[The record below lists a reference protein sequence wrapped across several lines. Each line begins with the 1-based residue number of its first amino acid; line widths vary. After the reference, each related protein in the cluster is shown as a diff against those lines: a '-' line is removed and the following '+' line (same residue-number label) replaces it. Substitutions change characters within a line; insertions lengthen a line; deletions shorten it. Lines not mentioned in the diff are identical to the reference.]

1 MNSIWESIFI
11 QPIFNLLVAIYAML
25 PVRDLGI
32 AVIGV
37 VVIIR
42 LILFPLSRKAS
53 RTQVMM
59 QNLQPEVDE
68 IKKRHK
74 GDREAETRAILALYR
89 DHEVN
94 PFSGI
99 LLLFLQLPILIALY
113 QVFLRVVSH
122 PDSSALLWSFLPN
135 PGELAPTFLGIVN
148 LASPSVPL
156 AVFAALLQ
164 FFQTKRIT
172 PSLPPQAHGKHSFQT
187 AFSKQML
194 YLGPLLTFAIL
205 SSLPAVVGLYWGVTS
220 LWSLAEYQITLRP
233 RPGTGSAAASVPH
246 GRNDAT
252 E

>member
-11 QPIFNLLVAIYAML
+11 KPLFNLLVAIYSVL

-37 VVIIR
+37 VIITR
-42 LILFPLSRKAS
+42 LILFPLSKKAA

-59 QNLQPEVDE
+59 QKLQPEVAE
-68 IKKRHK
+68 LQKRHK
-74 GDREAETRAILALYR
+74 DDREAQTRALLTLYR

-99 LLLFLQLPILIALY
+99 LILFLQLPILIALY
-113 QVFLRVVSH
+113 HVFLRVVSR
-122 PDSSALLWSFLPN
+122 PDNSTLLWGFFPN
-135 PGELAPTFLGIVN
+135 PGTLAPTFLGFVD

-156 AVFAALLQ
+156 AIFAALMQ

-172 PSLPPQAHGKHSFQT
+172 PSLPSQEHKGHTFQT
-187 AFSKQML
+187 TLFKQML
-194 YLGPLLTFAIL
+194 YIGPLLTLAIL
-205 SSLPAVVGLYWGVTS
+205 SSLPAVVGLYWGITS

-233 RPGTGSAAASVPH
+233 RPATGSGAASAQH
-246 GRNDAT
+246 GTDGT
-252 E
+252 K